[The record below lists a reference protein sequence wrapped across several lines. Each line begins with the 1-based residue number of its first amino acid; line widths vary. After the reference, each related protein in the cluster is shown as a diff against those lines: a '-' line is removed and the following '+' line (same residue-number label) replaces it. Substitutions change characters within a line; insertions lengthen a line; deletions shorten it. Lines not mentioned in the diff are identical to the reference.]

1 LSAAAVGVG
10 EQGLRLQMVPP
21 GAGMRLLRP
30 EGNCCEWLA
39 TLCWSAAVVAGREQE
54 FRDLMVLTG
63 LASGFRR

>member
-1 LSAAAVGVG
+1 
-10 EQGLRLQMVPP
+10 
-21 GAGMRLLRP
+21 MRLLRP